1 MGNIC
6 FYISSGGII
15 WTVSGKS
22 LHDSTHHTEQ
32 ILLGFE
38 GRFCFCFIIFFLLK
52 LTTDTS

>member
-15 WTVSGKS
+15 WTVRGKS